1 MPRKQKYKD
10 VDRPELH
17 IIHYLSH
24 PDYAWIRLP
33 YLAPVPREP
42 RSFPLANRWRNWER
56 GDRRFRYLTLEHF
69 RKNLDYLQEGQF
81 VWLAYAVDRIDPD
94 IIPTDIYMHS
104 VMWSATVPLV
114 SFEIIEWH
122 TTDRF
127 MRQFGFVQRVPHQE
141 WNLDK
146 THRMVL
152 TGPKNLNWAMAT
164 THSFWVMQWTN
175 RYNHI
180 LTELPMPPQHP
191 LDIYMYWYHV
201 RYGNHLNLSDR
212 LDSGDGASFSQLLG
226 FMAAE
231 AGQSQYGHQPDIM
244 PGRYSL
250 DAMDPYR
257 ISSVST
263 GWLVSGDSSRS
274 DGGRGILNS
283 QNPHRVSKGLIEEN
297 ANTADLEMDEYLV
310 DTPDD
315 EDDDEEKD
323 EEMDED
329 EESNNDASGDG
340 EGACLI
346 IALIFN
352 QLIILYSFTVDLLI
366 LYACWVI

>member
-1 MPRKQKYKD
+1 
-10 VDRPELH
+10 
-17 IIHYLSH
+17 
-24 PDYAWIRLP
+24 
-33 YLAPVPREP
+33 
-42 RSFPLANRWRNWER
+42 
-56 GDRRFRYLTLEHF
+56 
-69 RKNLDYLQEGQF
+69 
-81 VWLAYAVDRIDPD
+81 
-94 IIPTDIYMHS
+94 
-104 VMWSATVPLV
+104 
-114 SFEIIEWH
+114 
-122 TTDRF
+122 
-127 MRQFGFVQRVPHQE
+127 
-141 WNLDK
+141 
-146 THRMVL
+146 
-152 TGPKNLNWAMAT
+152 
-164 THSFWVMQWTN
+164 
-175 RYNHI
+175 
-180 LTELPMPPQHP
+180 
-191 LDIYMYWYHV
+191 
-201 RYGNHLNLSDR
+201 
-212 LDSGDGASFSQLLG
+212 
-226 FMAAE
+226 MAAE

-340 EGACLI
+340 
-346 IALIFN
+346 
-352 QLIILYSFTVDLLI
+352 
-366 LYACWVI
+366 